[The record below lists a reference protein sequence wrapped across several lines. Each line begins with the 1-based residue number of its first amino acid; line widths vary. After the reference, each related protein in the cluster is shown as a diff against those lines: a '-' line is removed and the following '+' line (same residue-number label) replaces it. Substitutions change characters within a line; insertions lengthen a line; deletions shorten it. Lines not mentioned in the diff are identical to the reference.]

1 MPLASKWHNIGVLLG
16 LPPGKLDAIQ
26 QDYRSSDDSLREM
39 LKEWLKMID
48 PPPSWEQLVDALKVI
63 DECKAEELRRKYCAN
78 S

>member
-1 MPLASKWHNIGVLLG
+1 
-16 LPPGKLDAIQ
+16 
-26 QDYRSSDDSLREM
+26 M